1 MAGMRAAGV
10 ALFMVMVRAVDIRI
24 KDELTGQIVCNN
36 SICIAGN
43 AAEHLNSSLHQ
54 GNLCTGANAAAEDD
68 IRTMLNQKTDQC
80 AMALTIGGNH
90 LTAQDLTVFRIV
102 DFELCGVPEVLEHLT
117 IFVRN
122 CDFHK

>member
-10 ALFMVMVRAVDIRI
+10 ALFVVMVRAVDIRI

-54 GNLCTGANAAAEDD
+54 GNLCTGANAAA
-68 IRTMLNQKTDQC
+68 
-80 AMALTIGGNH
+80 
-90 LTAQDLTVFRIV
+90 
-102 DFELCGVPEVLEHLT
+102 
-117 IFVRN
+117 
-122 CDFHK
+122 

>member
-1 MAGMRAAGV
+1 
-10 ALFMVMVRAVDIRI
+10 MVMMRAVDVRI
-24 KDELTGQIVCNN
+24 KDELTRQIVCSN

-54 GNLCTGANAAAEDD
+54 GNLCAGANAAAEND
-68 IRTMLNQKTDQC
+68 IRTMLNQKADQC
-80 AMALTIGGNH
+80 AMTLTIGGNH
-90 LTAQDLTVFRIV
+90 LTAQDLAVFRIV
-102 DFELCGVPEVLEHLT
+102 DFELCGAPEVLEHPT

>member
-1 MAGMRAAGV
+1 
-10 ALFMVMVRAVDIRI
+10 MVMVRAVDVRI
-24 KDELTGQIVCNN
+24 KDELTGQIVCDN

-54 GNLCTGANAAAEDD
+54 GNLCAGANAAAEND
-68 IRTMLNQKTDQC
+68 IRTMLNQKADQC
-80 AMALTIGGNH
+80 AMTLTIGGNH
-90 LTAQDLTVFRIV
+90 LIAQNPTVFCIV
-102 DFELCGVPEVLEHLT
+102 DFELRGVPKVLEYLT